1 MPVIHHNDLP
11 LGKSKI
17 YDHSKIQGR
26 KVVTEDVGAKA
37 CEVWEQFQG
46 PGGVINPHHH
56 EVEETI
62 TLIRGRIEVTM
73 EDETQIVDAPA
84 TLFIP
89 PKTVHSIRNVG
100 GEDTH
105 ILAFFPTTKPTVEYQ
120 NKF

>member
-1 MPVIHHNDLP
+1 MPIIHHNDLP

-26 KVVTEDVGAKA
+26 KIVTEETGAKTS
-37 CEVWEQFQG
+37 EVWEQFQG
-46 PGGVINPHHH
+46 PGGVINHHH

-73 EDETQIVDAPA
+73 EGETQIVDAPA

-89 PKTVHSIRNVG
+89 PKTVHCIRNVG
-100 GEDTH
+100 DEDMH
-105 ILAFFPTTKPTVEYQ
+105 ILAFFPTLKPAVVYQ